1 MAFLA
6 TTSASPDGFDPSQFK
21 LQPNGS
27 FKISIRAMAA
37 MAGVNHA
44 GIVRSLKSAG
54 DESALPCAKSLVAQG
69 FSPGDVSSWGETGG
83 IPEAAAPFILE
94 YYGIEAASP
103 SQRARAVLLSFS
115 RVGINAYLKEKL
127 GQLPQS
133 EPQKLLS
140 TSFTADMEAARLI
153 ADMVAFGGKDKSISL
168 AQSLTVIGKKHPQ
181 HAELCFE
188 SQRIL
193 CPEAKQWGS
202 QAKVLERIT
211 AQLGEDKVIQLA
223 AKCKEVG
230 LISKK
235 NPNWIVNK
243 ALCEMGLQ
251 YQNISHTLS
260 QANYV
265 ATAEGQKYSREETR
279 PASNQEEK
287 WVPQLLWLVN
297 ETADLILEFLS
308 TRLTRKA

>member
-1 MAFLA
+1 MAFLDTRSYDGTPISRRVDDGYYNLTA
-6 TTSASPDGFDPSQFK
+6 MCQAGGKQWRDYVRLNRCAEQLSAISRSVQIRTDLLTTSVTTGPNEQRGTWGHK
-21 LQPNGS
+21 LLAYDLACW
-27 FKISIRAMAA
+27 ISA
-37 MAGVNHA
+37 
-44 GIVRSLKSAG
+44 
-54 DESALPCAKSLVAQG
+54 
-69 FSPGDVSSWGETGG
+69 DVSVWMHKEFDEKV
-83 IPEAAAPFILE
+83 INQAQK
-94 YYGIEAASP
+94 
-103 SQRARAVLLSFS
+103 SQPVALLS
-115 RVGINAYLKEKL
+115 A
-127 GQLPQS
+127 
-133 EPQKLLS
+133 
-140 TSFTADMEAARLI
+140 SFTADMEAARLI
-153 ADMVAFGGKDKSISL
+153 ADMVEFGGKDKSISL

-211 AQLGEDKVIQLA
+211 EQLGEDKVTQLA

-251 YQNISHTLS
+251 YENRSHTLS
-260 QANYV
+260 QAHYV
-265 ATAEGQKYSREETR
+265 ATAEGQKYSKEETR
-279 PASNQEEK
+279 PANNQEEK

-297 ETADLILEFLS
+297 ETANLILEFLP
-308 TRLTRKA
+308 TRLSRKA